1 MGSFSFLGK
10 FFEFEKNTAMICH
23 RWPTILG
30 HKPVQCKGYAN

>member
-1 MGSFSFLGK
+1 MGSFSFLGE
-10 FFEFEKNTAMICH
+10 FFEFEKILQGFV